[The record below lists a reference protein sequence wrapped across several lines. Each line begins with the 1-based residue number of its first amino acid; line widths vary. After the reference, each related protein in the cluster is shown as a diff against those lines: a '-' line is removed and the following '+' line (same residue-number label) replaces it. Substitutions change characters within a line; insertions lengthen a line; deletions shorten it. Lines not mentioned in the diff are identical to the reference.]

1 MKESYNNL
9 KKELLDINGAVASLL
24 SVLRSRTDITDA
36 RFDDWQKA
44 CTDIHHQITE
54 EVVRVAVI
62 GPVKSGKSTFVNS
75 LFKGDYLKRGAG
87 VVTSIVTRI
96 RSGENLKAVLY
107 FKSWDDVNADIEQAL
122 VMLPSWE
129 GQSDEKSF
137 DIRREKDRRLLR
149 RAVEGLS
156 DDLLITDGT
165 RNINSVL
172 LSLYLKGYDKVSGM
186 ITADSVTTEF
196 SGEHFAEHQT
206 FVSDDS
212 LAVYL
217 KDIELEINNVNI
229 DHSIE
234 IADCQGSDS
243 PNPLHLAMIQDYLMR
258 THFIVYV
265 ISSRTGLREA
275 DIRFLSMIK
284 KMGIIENIL
293 FVLNIDFSEH
303 ESLNDLKSLIEKVR
317 EELALIKPDPDVY
330 SFSALFNLF
339 SALSGSLTKRDKLRL
354 GQWKAEKDFVSFAN
368 KETARFNSSLKSK
381 LSEER
386 FRLLLKNHLE
396 RMSVIVFGVE
406 RWVSTN
412 RELLAKDV
420 NGASE
425 MIKNMKYH
433 QERMEQ
439 IKTLIKSTLS
449 GATWDIMK
457 GLKKDIDAFFNYHP
471 GGVLEQTSNF
481 VEQYTIS
488 VEKYREKIA
497 SSGFFNTLYL
507 VFQEFKQ
514 ALDKFMTETINPE
527 IARFSG
533 EVDARIQESLE
544 SVALPFYSMVSDDIA
559 ELKAT
564 IGKPSGKEGKTPG
577 EKENLLNINALKQ
590 ITGLSLPLST
600 AAIRYS
606 AKIKTE
612 TLMRL
617 GIYSAI
623 KLFKKVLKKTQDQE
637 REEQMRALA
646 DGFKLIKSETEK
658 LIVFHFENY
667 RENFKFQYASKL
679 VDAASKHLHQIL
691 MERFQSFN
699 TDLRTMEEVM
709 KKKGSDREEMIN
721 FLDSVS
727 VDVRRIKKSI
737 DKCRA
742 AIEQ

>member
-9 KKELLDINGAVASLL
+9 KKELLNINGSVTSLL
-24 SVLRSRTDITDA
+24 SVLRNRTDITDS

-44 CTDIHHQITE
+44 CGDIHHQITE

-62 GPVKSGKSTFVNS
+62 GTVKSGKSTFVNS

-96 RSGENLKAVLY
+96 RSGDNLRAVLY

-129 GQSDEKSF
+129 GSDDKSF
-137 DIRREKDRRLLR
+137 DIRREKDRRSLHSV
-149 RAVEGLS
+149 VEGLS
-156 DDLLITDGT
+156 NDLLITDGT
-165 RNINSVL
+165 RNINSIL
-172 LSLYLKGYDKVSGM
+172 LSLYLKGYDQVSGM

-196 SGEHFAEHQT
+196 SGDHFAEHQA

-303 ESLNDLKSLIEKVR
+303 ESLNDLNSLIGKVK
-317 EELALIKPDPDVY
+317 EELGLIKPDPDVY
-330 SFSALFNLF
+330 AFSALFNLF
-339 SALSGSLTKRDKLRL
+339 SALSGSLTKKDKLRL
-354 GQWKAEKDFVSFAN
+354 AQWKGEGDFVSFAN
-368 KETARFNSSLKSK
+368 RETARFNSSLSSK
-381 LSEER
+381 LSQER

-396 RMSVIVFGVE
+396 RMSVIVFGIQ

-420 NGASE
+420 NGALE

-439 IKTLIKSTLS
+439 IKAVVKSTLS

-457 GLKKDIDAFFNYHP
+457 GLKVDIDTFFNYHP
-471 GGVLEQTSNF
+471 GGVLEQTSTF
-481 VEQYTIS
+481 VTQYTIS
-488 VEKYREKIA
+488 VEKYREKVI
-497 SSGFFNTLYL
+497 SSGFFNALYL
-507 VFQEFKQ
+507 IFQEFKQ
-514 ALDKFMTETINPE
+514 ALDKFMTETVNPE

-533 EVDARIQESLE
+533 EVDARIQASLE

-559 ELKAT
+559 GLKAT
-564 IGKPSGKEGKTPG
+564 IGKPSGGKSRTAHKR
-577 EKENLLNINALKQ
+577 EKLLNIDALKQ
-590 ITGLSLPLST
+590 ITGLTLPLST
-600 AAIRYS
+600 AALKYS

-617 GIYSAI
+617 GLYSAI
-623 KLFKKVLKKTQDQE
+623 KLFKKVLKKNQE
-637 REEQMRALA
+637 QEKEEQMRALA

-667 RENFKFQYASKL
+667 RENFKFQYVSKL
-679 VDAASKHLHQIL
+679 VEAASKHLHQIL
-691 MERFQSFN
+691 MERFQTFN
-699 TDLRTMEEVM
+699 TDLRTIEEVM

>member
-75 LFKGDYLKRGAG
+75 LFRGDYLKRGAG

-129 GQSDEKSF
+129 GQGDEKSF

-196 SGEHFAEHQT
+196 SGEHFAEHQA

-217 KDIELEINNVNI
+217 KDIELEINNVGI

-303 ESLNDLKSLIEKVR
+303 ESLNDLKGLIEKVG
-317 EELALIKPDPDVY
+317 EELALIKPAPDVY

-368 KETARFNSSLKSK
+368 KETERFNSSLKSK

-420 NGASE
+420 NGASG

-439 IKTLIKSTLS
+439 IRTLIKSTLS

-471 GGVLEQTSNF
+471 GGVLEQTSAF

-488 VEKYREKIA
+488 VEKYREKMA

-564 IGKPSGKEGKTPG
+564 IGRSSGKDGKARR

-623 KLFKKVLKKTQDQE
+623 KLFKKVLKKTRDQE